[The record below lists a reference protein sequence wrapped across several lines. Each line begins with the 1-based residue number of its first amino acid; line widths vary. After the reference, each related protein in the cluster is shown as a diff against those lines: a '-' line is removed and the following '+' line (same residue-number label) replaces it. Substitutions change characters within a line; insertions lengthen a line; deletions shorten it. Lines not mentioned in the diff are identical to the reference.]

1 MHELS
6 LSTGILETV
15 LRHADGRKVTGV
27 QLTIGTM
34 RQVVP
39 ESLTFYFEIVSRD
52 TEAEGAELE
61 MEIVPARLRCRSCG
75 SEWEPEFADFRCS
88 GCAAAEVEVLSG
100 TEFEVESIDVEQTT
114 EGKEDAE
121 CIARR

>member
-1 MHELS
+1 MIVRS
-6 LSTGILETV
+6 LSEVVGSERDVAGEGWRSRRLLLRDDGMGFSLHDTV
-15 LRHADGRKVTGV
+15 V
-27 QLTIGTM
+27 
-34 RQVVP
+34 
-39 ESLTFYFEIVSRD
+39 
-52 TEAEGAELE
+52 EAGAELE

-75 SEWEPEFADFRCS
+75 REWEPEFADFRCA
-88 GCAAAEVEVLSG
+88 GCAAPEVEVLSG

>member
-1 MHELS
+1 LHELS
-6 LSTGILETV
+6 LSSGILETV

-52 TEAEGAELE
+52 TVAAAAELE
-61 MEIVPARLRCRSCG
+61 MEIVPARLRCRSCAR
-75 SEWEPEFADFRCS
+75 EWEPEFADFRCS
-88 GCAAAEVEVLSG
+88 GCGAADVEVLSG

>member
-6 LSTGILETV
+6 LSNGILETV
-15 LRHADGRKVTGV
+15 LRHADGRKVSAV

-52 TEAEGAELE
+52 TAAEGAELE

-75 SEWEPEFADFRCS
+75 REWEPEFADFRCAE
-88 GCAAAEVEVLSG
+88 CARAEVEVLSG
-100 TEFEVESIDVEQTT
+100 TEFEVDSIDVEQTT
-114 EGKEDAE
+114 ESKEDAE